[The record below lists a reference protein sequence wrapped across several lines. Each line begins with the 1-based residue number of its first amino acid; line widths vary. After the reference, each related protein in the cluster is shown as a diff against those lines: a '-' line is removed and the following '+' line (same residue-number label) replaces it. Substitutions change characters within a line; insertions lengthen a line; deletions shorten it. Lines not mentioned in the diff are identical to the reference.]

1 MFLCIVL
8 IINTLDCSTN
18 NFTVYCV
25 LLFFSLFP
33 YRDNEAEVSH
43 IHRKQITSAL
53 KNKVDTKRMFSCTS
67 MDIKFLVIIGNKLWL
82 FRAANSQTFDM
93 RHSLCFCLNKYHATL
108 LAKLWPAFFCI
119 PIVVICCML
128 ACVFVEHKHFSD
140 E

>member
-53 KNKVDTKRMFSCTS
+53 KIRWIQRECFHVQAWTLSS
-67 MDIKFLVIIGNKLWL
+67 WL
-82 FRAANSQTFDM
+82 
-93 RHSLCFCLNKYHATL
+93 L
-108 LAKLWPAFFCI
+108 
-119 PIVVICCML
+119 
-128 ACVFVEHKHFSD
+128 
-140 E
+140 